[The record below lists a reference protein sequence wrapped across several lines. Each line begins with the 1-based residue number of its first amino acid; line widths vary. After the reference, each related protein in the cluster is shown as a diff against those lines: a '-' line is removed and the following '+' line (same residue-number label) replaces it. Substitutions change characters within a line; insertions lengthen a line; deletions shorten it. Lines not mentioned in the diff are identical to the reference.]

1 MRTKRIMLGIS
12 LALSL
17 SATSSYAVIYC
28 PNGTI
33 TKAGAG
39 YFEKPSA
46 PLPQAPSG
54 RYYWVDYI
62 CANPPAGWPTAPAG
76 TAVGSIRFRF
86 LPEVLGAAYAN
97 VDGMYATALTA
108 IALAD
113 KPVELAIHTFTADVT
128 NGPKAGTYAVSL
140 SITTR

>member
-62 CANPPAGWPTAPAG
+62 CTTTPLPNGWPITPAG
-76 TAVGSIRFRF
+76 TAANSVRFRF
-86 LPEVLGAAYAN
+86 LPEVGGAGYAN

-108 IALAD
+108 IAVGG
-113 KPVELAIHTFTADVT
+113 KSVELGIHTLTVDSGAL
-128 NGPKAGTYAVSL
+128 KAGTYAA
-140 SITTR
+140 SISINQ